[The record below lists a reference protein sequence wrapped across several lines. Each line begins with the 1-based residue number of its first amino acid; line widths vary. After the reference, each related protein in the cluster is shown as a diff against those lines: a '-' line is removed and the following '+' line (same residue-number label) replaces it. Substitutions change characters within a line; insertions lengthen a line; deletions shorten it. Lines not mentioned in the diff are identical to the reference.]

1 MLHVGIQ
8 MFALCYS
15 DSLKQREQLLFN
27 NFVWLFTIFVS
38 RLAVTIVCIGKRF
51 AHVFPLYKSYKK
63 KLEIINHLFF
73 IYIQLY

>member
-15 DSLKQREQLLFN
+15 DKIKQREQLLFS
-27 NFVWLFTIFVS
+27 NFLWLFTIFVS
-38 RLAVTIVCIGKRF
+38 RLAVTIVCIGK
-51 AHVFPLYKSYKK
+51 K